1 MWKKRLDYYMGDVY
15 FTNELNGQI
24 RELRF
29 AFNTC
34 IDSIYTSVQDLNE
47 GKKKSQNVICL
58 AEDFTKYISAQNDI
72 EQANKLEALLVNAD
86 YYFQI
91 PDEFLGK

>member
-1 MWKKRLDYYMGDVY
+1 MWEKRFDYYMGDVY
-15 FTNELNGQI
+15 FTNELDGQV

-34 IDSIYTSVQDLNE
+34 IDSVFDSVQDLNE
-47 GKKKSQNVICL
+47 GKKRSQNVIRL
-58 AEDFTKYISAQNDI
+58 NQDFTKYISAQDDVDK
-72 EQANKLEALLVNAD
+72 ANKLEDLLINAD

-91 PDEFLGK
+91 PDEFLEK